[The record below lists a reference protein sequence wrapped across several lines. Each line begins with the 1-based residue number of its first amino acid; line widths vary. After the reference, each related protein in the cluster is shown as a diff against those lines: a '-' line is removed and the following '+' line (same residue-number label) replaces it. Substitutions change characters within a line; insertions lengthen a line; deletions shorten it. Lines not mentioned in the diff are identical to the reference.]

1 MAWRPRGPLG
11 VWRALLWSL
20 QGLRTALRREE
31 SLRLYTVLALVLIP
45 LGIWLGQDGIER
57 ALLVGVVLLVLIA
70 ELFNTAIEVVFERY
84 GDEPHPVTGA
94 GKDIG
99 SAAVFVTILLAIS
112 TWLLILYS

>member
-11 VWRALLWSL
+11 IWRALVWSL

-45 LGIWLGQDGIER
+45 AGIWLGANGVER
-57 ALLVGVVLLVLIA
+57 ALLVGVVLLVLIV
-70 ELFNTAIEVVFERY
+70 ELINTAIEVVFERY
-84 GDEPHPVTGA
+84 GDEIHPVTGA

-99 SAAVFVTILLAIS
+99 SAAVFVTIVLAIAV
-112 TWLLILYS
+112 WALVLVP